1 MRISDWSSE
10 CALPISEAFAAL
22 AAGAHA
28 LKLFPAEAC
37 PPAVLK
43 AMRAVLPKE
52 IRVLPVGGITPET
65 MAHYWSAGA
74 GGFGIGSALFK
85 PGRPLD
91 GIRPA
96 DRSFAPPA
104 RQDREST
111 RLNSPH

>member
-1 MRISDWSSE
+1 MPHGDAAVIRAAVESGMTVTPGIQT
-10 CALPISEAFAAL
+10 PTEAFAAL

-74 GGFGIGSALFK
+74 GGFGIGSALFTQI
-85 PGRPLD
+85 GR
-91 GIRPA
+91 
-96 DRSFAPPA
+96 APV
-104 RQDREST
+104 
-111 RLNSPH
+111 